1 MRLRRQL
8 LIVSL
13 FILYLPW
20 AGCQYIR
27 EMENV
32 LRDGQIDALKATT
45 QAIATSLQNEN
56 LLIRPAKYAQFTE
69 GEQQV
74 YFHPLSSPAVVDGFN
89 DDWRAFN
96 VAPLHFPASLITE
109 PTATSKTTPIAI
121 PATKADTAQTSLDI
135 YTGKLASTLYFFL
148 DVQDTSEDW
157 HNPQKAVVASG
168 DHIILKTLRNEKII
182 SYFIRTSGPGSF
194 IARHINNSGDIRQ
207 EHQIRGQWR
216 QTREGYAIE
225 FQAPERVIG
234 DYLDLIYVDT
244 DINQQSNDDV
254 NNSLVNS
261 SSPLNET
268 TTTFPTS
275 NYDKAILLGTG
286 TENSNPKPWA
296 SSVPSL
302 RRIIRPYSNGGQI
315 ISVIDKQHWLL
326 AQTGDLPEQTTIVTR
341 ENISD
346 LILEKIYRAV
356 LGDQNFPTYKNSRIG
371 GRLDGFEIRSALDGS
386 THASWYQKNTQGIG
400 RVASPIT
407 INGEV
412 IGAVAIE
419 ESTNSLVAGTN
430 SAFNR
435 LFFYTVLGIA
445 VVGFVLLAYAS
456 LLSYRIRR
464 LSHAADNAI
473 GDDGKIH
480 SDFIS
485 STSRDEIGDL
495 TRSYAK
501 LLSRLRDYTDYLRT
515 LSSKL
520 SHELRTPLAV
530 VRSSLEN
537 LEHETLTHDAAEYIS
552 RARDGSNR
560 LANILNA
567 MNAANRIEE
576 SIEQAQAEEFPLD
589 QLLAELCNAYQDT
602 YQNVNISMQQKDHE
616 AGFLTRGSPDLIVQM
631 LDKLIDNA
639 ADFCP
644 KDGNI
649 KFTLSRSKQDLHLCV
664 SNDGPPLPV
673 HMQGQLFDSLVSVRN
688 GKEAVI
694 ESSKPF
700 KPKGNDTHLGLGLYI
715 VRLIIDFHGGHVSAQ
730 NREKGG
736 GVEFLIR
743 LPAVL

>member
-45 QAIATSLQNEN
+45 QAIATSLKSEGS
-56 LLIRPAKYAQFTE
+56 LIKPEKYSRLIE
-69 GEQQV
+69 GEQQL
-74 YFHPLSSPAVVDGFN
+74 YFHPLSSPAIVDGFN

-96 VAPLHFPASLITE
+96 ISPLHFPSSQNATANTTLNTTVDPSQSSLE
-109 PTATSKTTPIAI
+109 
-121 PATKADTAQTSLDI
+121 I
-135 YTGKLASTLYFFL
+135 YTGKLTNTLYFFL
-148 DVQDTSEDW
+148 EVRDKSEDW
-157 HNPQKAVVASG
+157 HNPQKAVIASG
-168 DHIILKTLRNEKII
+168 DHVILNTLHNEKII

-194 IARHINNSGDIRQ
+194 TARHINDSGDIRQ

-216 QTREGYAIE
+216 QTRNGYAIE

-234 DYLDLIYVDT
+234 DYLDITYVDT
-244 DINQQSNDDV
+244 GIISSDDLSNDPGGF
-254 NNSLVNS
+254 NLSLD
-261 SSPLNET
+261 ET
-268 TTTFPTS
+268 ETFFPIT
-275 NYDKAILLGTG
+275 NYDKATLLGTG
-286 TENSNPKPWA
+286 KSNSKPKPWA
-296 SSVPSL
+296 SAVPSL
-302 RRIIRPYSNGGQI
+302 KTTLKPYSNGGQV
-315 ISVIDKQHWLL
+315 ISVIDKQQWLL

-341 ENISD
+341 DNISD
-346 LILEKIYRAV
+346 LILEKIYRVV
-356 LGDQNFPTYKNSRIG
+356 LGDQNFPVYKNSRID
-371 GRLDGFEIRSALDGS
+371 GRLDGLEIKSALGGS
-386 THASWYQKNTQGIG
+386 TGANWYQKNTQGIG
-400 RVASPIT
+400 RVASPII

-412 IGAVAIE
+412 VGAVTIE

-445 VVGFVLLAYAS
+445 IVGFVLLAYAS

-473 GDDGKIH
+473 GDDGKIR
-480 SDFIS
+480 SDFIN

-515 LSSKL
+515 LSNKL

-537 LEHETLTHDAAEYIS
+537 LEHETLTDEAAEYIS

-576 SIEQAQAEEFPLD
+576 SIEQAQAEQFPLD
-589 QLLAELCNAYQDT
+589 ELLAELCNAYQDT
-602 YQNVNISMQQKDHE
+602 YQGVNISLQKNKHE

-649 KFTLSRSKQDLHLCV
+649 KLTLSRSKQDLYLCV
-664 SNDGPPLPV
+664 SNDGPPLPE
-673 HMQGQLFDSLVSVRN
+673 HMQGQLFDSLVSIRN
-688 GKEAVI
+688 GKEAPT
-694 ESSKPF
+694 ESSKLV
-700 KPKGNDTHLGLGLYI
+700 KPKDNGTHLGLGLYI
-715 VRLIIDFHGGHVSAQ
+715 VRLIVDFHGGHVSAQ
-730 NREKGG
+730 NREEGG
-736 GVEFLIR
+736 GVEFHIR
-743 LPAVL
+743 LPATL

>member
-27 EMENV
+27 EMESV

-45 QAIATSLQNEN
+45 QAIATSLRNESS
-56 LLIRPAKYAQFTE
+56 LIKPEKYSQLTE
-69 GEQQV
+69 GQQQL
-74 YFHPLSSPAVVDGFN
+74 YFHPLISPAIVDGFN
-89 DDWRAFN
+89 DDWLAYDL
-96 VAPLHFPASLITE
+96 APLSFSSSENAG
-109 PTATSKTTPIAI
+109 
-121 PATKADTAQTSLDI
+121 ADSTQTSLDI
-135 YTGKLASTLYFFL
+135 YTGKFSTTLYFFL
-148 DVQDTSEDW
+148 EVRDTSADW
-157 HNPQKAVVASG
+157 HNPQEAVIASG
-168 DHIILKTLRNEKII
+168 DHIILNTLQGDKKV

-194 IARHINNSGDIRQ
+194 TARHINNSGEIRQ

-225 FQAPERVIG
+225 LQAPERVIG
-234 DYLDLIYVDT
+234 NYLDFIYVGSDT
-244 DINQQSNDDV
+244 NKQANDDRDHDFTNV
-254 NNSLVNS
+254 N
-261 SSPLNET
+261 SPLNET
-268 TTTFPTS
+268 TSPFPTA
-275 NYDKAILLGTG
+275 NYENANLLGTG
-286 TENSNPKPWA
+286 EIGLKPIPWA

-302 RRIIRPYSNGGQI
+302 KAILQPYSNGDQI
-315 ISVIDKQHWLL
+315 ISVIDKQQWLL
-326 AQTGDLPEQTTIVTR
+326 AQTGKLPEQTTIVTR
-341 ENISD
+341 DNISN
-346 LILEKIYRAV
+346 LILEKIYRIV
-356 LGDQNFPTYKNSRIG
+356 LGDQEFPAYKNSRTD
-371 GRLDGFEIRSALDGS
+371 GRLDGLEINTALGGS
-386 THASWYQKNTQGIG
+386 TGASWYQKNTHGIG
-400 RVASPIT
+400 RVASPI
-407 INGEV
+407 IIDGEI

-445 VVGFVLLAYAS
+445 VVGFVLLAFAS

-473 GDDGKIH
+473 GDDGKIR
-480 SDFIS
+480 SDFIN

-537 LEHETLTHDAAEYIS
+537 LEHETLSDDAAEYIS
-552 RARDGSNR
+552 RARDGSSR

-567 MNAANRIEE
+567 MSAANRIEE
-576 SIEQAQAEEFPLD
+576 SIQQAQVEKFSLD
-589 QLLAELCNAYQDT
+589 QLLAELSIAYQDT
-602 YQNVNISMQQKDHE
+602 YSGVNISLQQKPHE
-616 AGFLTRGSPDLIVQM
+616 AGFLTQGSPDLIVQM

-644 KDGNI
+644 QDGNI
-649 KFTLSRSKQDLHLCV
+649 IIALSRSKQDLHLRV
-664 SNDGPPLPV
+664 SNDGPPLPE

-688 GKEAVI
+688 GKEAAA
-694 ESSKPF
+694 ESPNALKPR
-700 KPKGNDTHLGLGLYI
+700 GDDTHLGLGLYI
-715 VRLIIDFHGGHVSAQ
+715 VRLIVDFHGGQVSAQ
-730 NREKGG
+730 NRAEGG

-743 LPAVL
+743 LPAAS